1 MLTMVHIETAL
12 FLFSYGY
19 SWAVTKYDVMISEYS
34 VKLMGKKNDTKTNKK
49 TKIWLERIV
58 CKIIFL
64 PVFANYRA
72 VCDVKAWVKELMNV
86 GDKIDVFWC
95 VYFSYMLVYVHLLK
109 WGIWAV
115 CVSVCIGGVGGGL
128 GG

>member
-19 SWAVTKYDVMISEYS
+19 SWAVTKYGVMISEYS
-34 VKLMGKKNDTKTNKK
+34 VKLMKKKKTQKQ

-64 PVFANYRA
+64 PVFANYRTESSLQCEGMGERA
-72 VCDVKAWVKELMNV
+72 HECWR
-86 GDKIDVFWC
+86 
-95 VYFSYMLVYVHLLK
+95 
-109 WGIWAV
+109 
-115 CVSVCIGGVGGGL
+115 
-128 GG
+128 